1 MLCTLPLGPKAPL
14 HCYPATGASV
24 STPSPEH
31 CGDPQRPR
39 SQFQRKP
46 AYTCISDT
54 SPPPPNT
61 LVLQGSGAMV
71 ALCVLDPMTPALR
84 TLSAHHIWY
93 QKGFPQLEL
102 PFTGKKRTGEPQ
114 QTSSLRIWVALDT
127 TAIHRTSTG
136 LAIEDPDHP
145 QSSLMLVS
153 ADRAAWG
160 PVFCTLPGI
169 RHWATASWCAYSYL
183 QAKVSL

>member
-54 SPPPPNT
+54 STPPNT
-61 LVLQGSGAMV
+61 LGAPGLRCHGSSVCTRSHDTSSADTVSTSHLVPKGIPPARTSFYRQKKNRR
-71 ALCVLDPMTPALR
+71 TPANFISED
-84 TLSAHHIWY
+84 LSSPRHHC
-93 QKGFPQLEL
+93 
-102 PFTGKKRTGEPQ
+102 
-114 QTSSLRIWVALDT
+114 
-127 TAIHRTSTG
+127 
-136 LAIEDPDHP
+136 HP
-145 QSSLMLVS
+145 QNLYRLSH
-153 ADRAAWG
+153 RR
-160 PVFCTLPGI
+160 P
-169 RHWATASWCAYSYL
+169 
-183 QAKVSL
+183 